1 MDSNINEKIRY
12 PEEGHCSIIHE
23 ERWEKLQKVQ
33 EKIEEIHNEVKENQT
48 ENSEHD
54 FDKWDDYI
62 RKENEATL
70 MNNTTS
76 GQGYK
81 VGSYDDMSEGANT
94 IKNMGENLHTELSSN
109 QSIANLKQDRV
120 FMGPI
125 ADHVNDVWEV
135 YKRATDNNIADLES
149 NAGTLNVI
157 NANYQNTDANATKE
171 MRDLV

>member
-1 MDSNINEKIRY
+1 MS
-12 PEEGHCSIIHE
+12 
-23 ERWEKLQKVQ
+23 
-33 EKIEEIHNEVKENQT
+33 
-48 ENSEHD
+48 
-54 FDKWDDYI
+54 
-62 RKENEATL
+62 
-70 MNNTTS
+70 NTTS

-81 VGSYDDMSEGANT
+81 VGSYDDMSEGAST
-94 IKNMGENLHTELSSN
+94 IKNMGENLHTELSSSK
-109 QSIANLKQDRV
+109 SIDNLKQDRV

-125 ADHVNDVWEV
+125 ADHVNDIWEV